1 MFLFSLFVQ
10 IFFFLLI
17 MTLTES
23 THSWPKVPTLTHQT
37 IKSKGKAFKYPGIQ
51 TLRTRR
57 SDKPI
62 CEEIPV
68 TLFDIKRR
76 PIRIPQVKCPMG
88 CETELFPFNVEKLKN
103 GNWVKT
109 TIKVPVSCRLPTKYP
124 KDLISDFNANRIPKV
139 IIKAKCKKNGFEIFD
154 TQLVKEKRV
163 SKRDGNYVAKL
174 VRVPVDCVCSR
185 ATGN

>member
-1 MFLFSLFVQ
+1 MFSLFAQ
-10 IFFFLLI
+10 IFFLLLI
-17 MTLTES
+17 ITLIES
-23 THSWPKVPTLTHQT
+23 THSWPKVPTLTHQI

-62 CEEIPV
+62 CEGIPV
-68 TLFDIKRR
+68 TSLDIKRR
-76 PIRIPQVKCPMG
+76 PIRIPQVNCPMG
-88 CETELFPFNVEKLKN
+88 CETDLSPFNVEKLVN

-109 TIKVPVSCRLPTKYP
+109 KIRVPVSCRLPTKCP
-124 KDLISDFNANRIPKV
+124 KDLIDDFNANRIPKV
-139 IIKAKCKKNGFEIFD
+139 IIKSKCKKNGFEIFN

-163 SKRDGNYVAKL
+163 KDGEYVAKL

-185 ATGN
+185 ACFT